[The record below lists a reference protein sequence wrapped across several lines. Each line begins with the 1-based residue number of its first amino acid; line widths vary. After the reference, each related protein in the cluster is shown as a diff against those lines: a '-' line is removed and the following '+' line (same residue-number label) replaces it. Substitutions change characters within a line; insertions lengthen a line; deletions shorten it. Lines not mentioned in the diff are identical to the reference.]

1 MSSMNTTTVEP
12 NTSNFWQLRK
22 SANEALEKAKL
33 AFSTQVQAQVQ
44 AQTQAQVQAHLS
56 ENVTETKPQKQETWT
71 KIEYKKS
78 NYKLKQSKQAI
89 DTAQDNIIK
98 ELKSQIMLKKNYIE
112 TGLAHQV
119 NFSHTTIVNT
129 TGAVTVEFAG
139 HPYDFSKERFF
150 ENRHFQDRV
159 RNAFSTVLP
168 GGWLV
173 FFKGREQGT
182 YCIKIVCKN

>member
-1 MSSMNTTTVEP
+1 MNNNTTVEP

-44 AQTQAQVQAHLS
+44 AQAQTQVQVQTHVS
-56 ENVTETKPQKQETWT
+56 ENVTETKPQKQENWT
-71 KIEYKKS
+71 KVEYKKS
-78 NYKLKQSKQAI
+78 NHKLKQSKQAI

-129 TGAVTVEFAG
+129 TGVVTVEFAG

-173 FFKGREQGT
+173 FFKGREEGT
-182 YCIKIVCKN
+182 YCIKVIPRV